1 VQGNCIDI
9 SCLIN
14 NTANCINGTP
24 NYLFNGLDN
33 TKDFTANMQFFNQ
46 WKDSNS
52 NPIFNSSDIIGFM
65 SMHSVGGVNNW
76 VNNDLLTTASP

>member
-1 VQGNCIDI
+1 
-9 SCLIN
+9 
-14 NTANCINGTP
+14 
-24 NYLFNGLDN
+24 
-33 TKDFTANMQFFNQ
+33 MQFFNQ

-76 VNNDLLTTASP
+76 VNNDLLTTASPYCGTATLTSGGGG